1 MKGSELLQPS
11 YSPWGEVDWS
21 ETLCPGFE
29 MVATPSHGGIMVER
43 TAAMRLSV
51 AARKCGQWDGGYLC
65 FEEDCAEN
73 VVLRELLDKG
83 MWQLPQRIRD
93 PDAFEEAIN
102 KNVREYNPEYWSARQ
117 RWYRKREQAKQA
129 EKEAGAA
136 PRKRPL
142 PAAVR

>member
-1 MKGSELLQPS
+1 MQPT
-11 YSPWGEVDWS
+11 YSPWGVVDWC

-51 AARKCGQWDGGYLC
+51 AARKCGQWEGGYLC

-83 MWQLPQRIRD
+83 MWQMPDRVRD
-93 PDAFEEAIN
+93 PAAFEAEIN
-102 KNVREYNPEYWSARQ
+102 RNVQQYNPEYWSARE
-117 RWYRKREQAKQA
+117 RWYRKREQ
-129 EKEAGAA
+129 
-136 PRKRPL
+136 
-142 PAAVR
+142 PAAMPKKPRPTPAR